1 MGGREKMFARKG
13 KGGRKG
19 LNECNGRRK
28 GLNECNGGGG
38 GGGGDEM
45 KFLSRPRMEI
55 KVEINK

>member
-1 MGGREKMFARKG
+1 MNAMGGG
-13 KGGRKG
+13 KGSM
-19 LNECNGRRK
+19 NAM
-28 GLNECNGGGG
+28 